1 MSTEALDVQRR
12 AASYAYVVLDDQDR
26 IVHVSSALHAEL
38 GHWAGHVLWDHL
50 PGARGVYSPCFA
62 EARTS
67 GGAVETTVF
76 YAGRLKRL
84 TAIPGADG
92 LAVHFEE
99 LVELD
104 LTCLASLTR
113 SLEAIEDVLAAREHA
128 QPDPRAR
135 AFLRALP

>member
-12 AASYAYVVLDDQDR
+12 AASYAYVVLDEQDR
-26 IVHVSSALHAEL
+26 IVHVSTALHSEL

-50 PGARGVYSPCFA
+50 PGARDVYGPCFA

-67 GGAVETTVF
+67 GGAAEATVF
-76 YAGRLKRL
+76 YAGRLKRI

-104 LTCLASLTR
+104 LTSLASLTR

-135 AFLRALP
+135 AFPRALP